1 MSLLLTLNRFLTLFL
16 CVSIDD
22 FEQVKAGW
30 KMMFGLL
37 QGFVKRFG
45 HKLFL
50 TMGFLE
56 AGVVVNFEYLILVW
70 MSAPPG
76 GQMCALS

>member
-1 MSLLLTLNRFLTLFL
+1 
-16 CVSIDD
+16 
-22 FEQVKAGW
+22 
-30 KMMFGLL
+30 MFGLL
-37 QGFVKRFG
+37 QGFVKIFG

-76 GQMCALS
+76 GQMSALS